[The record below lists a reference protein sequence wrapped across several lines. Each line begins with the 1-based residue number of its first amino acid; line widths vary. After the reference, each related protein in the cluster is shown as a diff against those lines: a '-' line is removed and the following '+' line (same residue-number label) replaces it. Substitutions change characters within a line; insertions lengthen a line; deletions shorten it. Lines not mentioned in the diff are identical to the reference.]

1 MQMVHLQV
9 SLCLGG
15 AGGVTINL
23 FTFVNFWEME
33 NGGTGRVANP
43 NTGKVP
49 TVLPYHFPPNY
60 FFIHRSI
67 ARAFALMACEGIAN
81 LDTCDW

>member
-33 NGGTGRVANP
+33 NGGIGRVANP

-49 TVLPYHFPPNY
+49 TVLPLPAKLLAQ
-60 FFIHRSI
+60 SL
-67 ARAFALMACEGIAN
+67 ALS
-81 LDTCDW
+81 L